1 MDGSK
6 IQMDGYYHR
15 WTSLK
20 LLLKAPDGFEPPQKA
35 LLALPFPVGY
45 GAIIKSTKNCTNNEA
60 IDCPNFEM
68 GGHTIRFD
76 YPLRPTSQF
85 FALDAP
91 SEVSNV
97 TLSSNFRLLMR
108 NQSTDSQH

>member
-1 MDGSK
+1 
-6 IQMDGYYHR
+6 
-15 WTSLK
+15 
-20 LLLKAPDGFEPPQKA
+20 
-35 LLALPFPVGY
+35 
-45 GAIIKSTKNCTNNEA
+45 
-60 IDCPNFEM
+60 M

-97 TLSSNFRLLMR
+97 TLISNFRLLMR
-108 NQSTDSQH
+108 NQSTDSRIEYENQ